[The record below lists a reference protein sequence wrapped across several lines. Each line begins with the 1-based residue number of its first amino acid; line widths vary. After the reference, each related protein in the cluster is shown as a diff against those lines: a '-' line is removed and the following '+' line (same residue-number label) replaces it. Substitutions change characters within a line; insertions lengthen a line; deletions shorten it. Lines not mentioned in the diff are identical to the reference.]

1 MNTKFAIASATTNE
15 TNANRATATNANET
29 TATKVDE
36 TTTTNANEATT
47 TNACDA
53 TATNVDEAT
62 ATNVNE
68 ETTATNV
75 DETTTTTNANVTTNE
90 TTSETATNATKD
102 KKSWILLR
110 KRWKL
115 TKIINV
121 FTNVMIFVAIVQQN
135 VIMMNDFEKKVVNE
149 WSFYESQ
156 YVDTKKNRTSRE
168 RRIRWR
174 LFESRSR
181 FSIFFAFVSWR
192 SRTIAA
198 SIKIDSSTKRQRWD
212 LREVDSRNSIAC
224 RAKRTRRFFENSSWC
239 RDFWKIFASIV
250 ITTLKKRN
258 VIWKMIR
265 KKFVFCVLRH

>member
-1 MNTKFAIASATTNE
+1 MNTKFAIANATTSE
-15 TNANRATATNANET
+15 TNANETTATNANET

-36 TTTTNANEATT
+36 TITTNANETTT
-47 TNACDA
+47 TNACET
-53 TATNVDEAT
+53 TATNVDEQAT
-62 ATNVNE
+62 TTNAN

-90 TTSETATNATKD
+90 TATNATKN

-121 FTNVMIFVAIVQQN
+121 FTNIMIFVAIVQQN
-135 VIMMNDFEKKVVNE
+135 VIMMNDFEKKIVNE
-149 WSFYESQ
+149 LSFCKSQ
-156 YVDTKKNRTSRE
+156 YIDTKKNRTSRE

-192 SRTIAA
+192 SKTIAA
-198 SIKIDSSTKRQRWD
+198 SIEIDSSTKKQRWS
-212 LREVDSRNSIAC
+212 LREINSRNSTAC
-224 RAKRTRRFFENSSWC
+224 HAKRTRRLFEDASWC
-239 RDFWKIFASIV
+239 RNFWKIFASIV
-250 ITTLKKRN
+250 TTILKKKD
-258 VIWKMIR
+258 VIWKMI
-265 KKFVFCVLRH
+265 H